1 MSVPLAHL
9 LHMRRTYEAWKLGRE
24 IGALLMEMTDAR
36 SQSGNSKKEDLLS
49 RQVMTRREVVDEC
62 KTFFFGGH
70 ETTALA
76 LSWTLLMLAA
86 HPEWQE
92 ALREELHMVAAGGE
106 EGPLE
111 LGRLTKMGWV
121 MSEVLRLYPP
131 SPNVQ
136 RQAL

>member
-1 MSVPLAHL
+1 
-9 LHMRRTYEAWKLGRE
+9 MRRTYEAWKLGRE

-49 RQVMTRREVVDEC
+49 RQVMTRREVVDEG

-70 ETTALA
+70 EMTALG

-92 ALREELHMVAAGGE
+92 ALQDEIEEVAGGDG

-111 LGRLTKMGWV
+111 LDRG
-121 MSEVLRLYPP
+121 SSSPP
-131 SPNVQ
+131 TAEMNEPT
-136 RQAL
+136 RAAQAG

>member
-1 MSVPLAHL
+1 
-9 LHMRRTYEAWKLGRE
+9 MRGTYEAWKLGRE

-70 ETTALA
+70 EMTALG

-92 ALREELHMVAAGGE
+92 ALQDEIEEVAGGDG

-111 LGRLTKMGWV
+111 LDRG
-121 MSEVLRLYPP
+121 SSSPP
-131 SPNVQ
+131 TAETNESTRAAPVG
-136 RQAL
+136 

>member
-1 MSVPLAHL
+1 
-9 LHMRRTYEAWKLGRE
+9 
-24 IGALLMEMTDAR
+24 MEMTDAR
-36 SQSGNSKKEDLLS
+36 SQSGNSKKEDLLP

-70 ETTALA
+70 EMTALG

-92 ALREELHMVAAGGE
+92 ALQDEIEEVAGGDG

-111 LGRLTKMGWV
+111 LDRG
-121 MSEVLRLYPP
+121 SSSPP
-131 SPNVQ
+131 TAETNESTRAAP
-136 RQAL
+136 AG